1 MMKKVTLDYIFRTSS
16 NILFKRLSTPSGLSE
31 WFADDVTIK
40 DETFFFKWNGSER
53 DATIKL
59 DRKALCVKFEWNDKE
74 DEFLEFNIE
83 KSNMTKDLTLYVTDF
98 VEDDEDKNDALE
110 LWDNIIGQLK
120 TKLGVN

>member
-1 MMKKVTLDYIFRTSS
+1 MKKVTLDYIFRTSS